1 MTAHE
6 RRVEFLGGRVSR
18 KRAGRLAAPARQ
30 PSVWASVKGLSA
42 ATIARLKGGWE
53 NEYAQWRARDWAEE
67 EFVYLWADGIYV
79 NVRSEERR
87 CLLVVVGCDA
97 RGRKRLPGPRSGL
110 PRVGAELE
118 GGSVEPAGP
127 GGEGG
132 EAGGGR
138 RGAGVLVGP
147 GRGVSPDPGAA
158 LPGAQDGERARQ
170 AAQTHSWRSEVDAA

>member
-1 MTAHE
+1 M
-6 RRVEFLGGRVSR
+6 GGRDIRERAQRGAALS
-18 KRAGRLAAPARQ
+18 AGRG
-30 PSVWASVKGLSA
+30 GL
-42 ATIARLKGGWE
+42 R
-53 NEYAQWRARDWAEE
+53 RAWPQA
-67 EFVYLWADGIYV
+67 I
-79 NVRSEERR
+79 
-87 CLLVVVGCDA
+87 
-97 RGRKRLPGPRSGL
+97 PGPGSGV
-110 PRVGAELE
+110 PGIEGELE

-127 GGEGG
+127 GREGG